1 MPTAGWWDA
10 LWPNP
15 AGVLEAV
22 GLRRDM
28 AAIDLCCGDGWFTLP
43 MSRVAASVVAIDID
57 RNMLEAARDR
67 LAAAGATNC
76 QFVEGD
82 AYELARHMRGPADFV
97 LMANAFHGV
106 PDQPRLADAIGKAL
120 KPAGT
125 ACRCQLASAPARGND
140 DPGRAAGAKERV
152 ENVAGANHCVDRS
165 RRPHICRTGRVAAL
179 SLRGHHGTPLRTYC
193 DNGWLKSKTVERSWP
208 HGEQDG
214 R

>member
-1 MPTAGWWDA
+1 MTTRHPALFEGTEMPTAGWWDA

-43 MSRVAASVVAIDID
+43 MSKVAASVVAIDID

-76 QFVEGD
+76 EFVEGD

-106 PDQPRLADAIGKAL
+106 PDQPRLADAIAKAL
-120 KPAGT
+120 KPAG
-125 ACRCQLASAPARGND
+125 RLAVVNWHQRRREETTILGEPRG
-140 DPGRAAGAKERV
+140 PKSELRMSPEQTIASIEAGGLIFAGLVELPPYHYAVIMGR
-152 ENVAGANHCVDRS
+152 
-165 RRPHICRTGRVAAL
+165 P
-179 SLRGHHGTPLRTYC
+179 
-193 DNGWLKSKTVERSWP
+193 
-208 HGEQDG
+208 
-214 R
+214 

>member
-1 MPTAGWWDA
+1 MTTRHPALFEGTEMPTAGWWDA

-43 MSRVAASVVAIDID
+43 MSKVAASVVAIDID

-76 QFVEGD
+76 EFVEGD
-82 AYELARHMRGPADFV
+82 AYELAELTRRPVDFV

-106 PDQPRLADAIGKAL
+106 PDQPRLADAIAKAL
-120 KPAGT
+120 KPAG
-125 ACRCQLASAPARGND
+125 RLAVVNWHQRRREETTILGEPRGPKSELRMS
-140 DPGRAAGAKERV
+140 PGQTIASIEAGGLIFAGLVELPPYHYAVIMER
-152 ENVAGANHCVDRS
+152 
-165 RRPHICRTGRVAAL
+165 P
-179 SLRGHHGTPLRTYC
+179 
-193 DNGWLKSKTVERSWP
+193 
-208 HGEQDG
+208 
-214 R
+214 

>member
-1 MPTAGWWDA
+1 MTTRHPALFEGTEMPTAGWWDA

-43 MSRVAASVVAIDID
+43 MSKVAARVVAIDID
-57 RNMLEAARDR
+57 PHMLDAARDR

-76 QFVEGD
+76 EFVEGD

-120 KPAGT
+120 KPAG
-125 ACRCQLASAPARGND
+125 RLAVVNWHQRRREETTILGEPRG
-140 DPGRAAGAKERV
+140 PKSELRMSPEQTIASIEAGGLIFAGLVELPPYHYAVIMER
-152 ENVAGANHCVDRS
+152 
-165 RRPHICRTGRVAAL
+165 P
-179 SLRGHHGTPLRTYC
+179 
-193 DNGWLKSKTVERSWP
+193 
-208 HGEQDG
+208 
-214 R
+214 

>member
-1 MPTAGWWDA
+1 MTTRHPALFEGTEMPTAGWWDA
-10 LWPNP
+10 LWPDP

-43 MSRVAASVVAIDID
+43 MSKVAASVVAIDID

-76 QFVEGD
+76 EFVEGD

-120 KPAGT
+120 KPAG
-125 ACRCQLASAPARGND
+125 RLAVVNWHQRRREETTILGEPRG
-140 DPGRAAGAKERV
+140 PKSELRMSPEQTIASIEAGGLIFAGLVELPPYHYAVIMER
-152 ENVAGANHCVDRS
+152 
-165 RRPHICRTGRVAAL
+165 P
-179 SLRGHHGTPLRTYC
+179 
-193 DNGWLKSKTVERSWP
+193 
-208 HGEQDG
+208 
-214 R
+214 

>member
-1 MPTAGWWDA
+1 MTTRHPALFEGTEMPTAGWWDA

-43 MSRVAASVVAIDID
+43 MSKVAASVVAIDID

-67 LAAAGATNC
+67 LAAAGVTNC
-76 QFVEGD
+76 KFVEGD

-120 KPAGT
+120 KPAG
-125 ACRCQLASAPARGND
+125 RLAVVNWHQRRREETTILGEPRG
-140 DPGRAAGAKERV
+140 PKSELRMSPEQTIASIEAGGLIFAGLVELPPYHYAVIMER
-152 ENVAGANHCVDRS
+152 
-165 RRPHICRTGRVAAL
+165 P
-179 SLRGHHGTPLRTYC
+179 
-193 DNGWLKSKTVERSWP
+193 
-208 HGEQDG
+208 
-214 R
+214 

>member
-1 MPTAGWWDA
+1 MTTRHPALFEGTEMPTAGWWDA

-43 MSRVAASVVAIDID
+43 MSKVAASVVAIDID

-76 QFVEGD
+76 EFVEGD

-106 PDQPRLADAIGKAL
+106 PDQPRLADAIAKAL
-120 KPAGT
+120 KPAG
-125 ACRCQLASAPARGND
+125 RLAVVNWHQRRREETTILGEPRG
-140 DPGRAAGAKERV
+140 PKSELRMSPEQTIASIEAGGLIFAGMVELPPYHYAVIMER
-152 ENVAGANHCVDRS
+152 
-165 RRPHICRTGRVAAL
+165 P
-179 SLRGHHGTPLRTYC
+179 
-193 DNGWLKSKTVERSWP
+193 
-208 HGEQDG
+208 
-214 R
+214 

>member
-1 MPTAGWWDA
+1 MTTRHPALFEGTEMPTAGWWDA

-76 QFVEGD
+76 EFVEGD

-106 PDQPRLADAIGKAL
+106 PDQPRLADAVAKAL
-120 KPAGT
+120 KPAG
-125 ACRCQLASAPARGND
+125 RLAVVNWHQRRREETTILGEPRG
-140 DPGRAAGAKERV
+140 PKSELRMSPEQTIASIEAGGLIFAGLVELPPYHYAVIMER
-152 ENVAGANHCVDRS
+152 
-165 RRPHICRTGRVAAL
+165 P
-179 SLRGHHGTPLRTYC
+179 
-193 DNGWLKSKTVERSWP
+193 
-208 HGEQDG
+208 
-214 R
+214 

>member
-1 MPTAGWWDA
+1 MTTRHPALFEGTEMPTAGWWDA

-76 QFVEGD
+76 EFVEGD
-82 AYELARHMRGPADFV
+82 AYELAELTRRPVDFV

-120 KPAGT
+120 KPAG
-125 ACRCQLASAPARGND
+125 RLAVVNWHQRRREETTILGEPRG
-140 DPGRAAGAKERV
+140 PKSELRMSPEQTIASIEAGGLIFAGLVELPPYHYAVIMER
-152 ENVAGANHCVDRS
+152 
-165 RRPHICRTGRVAAL
+165 P
-179 SLRGHHGTPLRTYC
+179 
-193 DNGWLKSKTVERSWP
+193 
-208 HGEQDG
+208 
-214 R
+214 

>member
-1 MPTAGWWDA
+1 MTTRHPALFEGTEMPTAGWWDA

-43 MSRVAASVVAIDID
+43 MSKVAASVVAIDID

-67 LAAAGATNC
+67 LAAAGATNYE
-76 QFVEGD
+76 FVEGD

-106 PDQPRLADAIGKAL
+106 PDQPRLADAIAKAL
-120 KPAGT
+120 KPAG
-125 ACRCQLASAPARGND
+125 RLAVVNWHQRRREETTILGEPRG
-140 DPGRAAGAKERV
+140 PKSELRMSPEQTIASIEAGGLIFAGLVELPPYHYAVIMER
-152 ENVAGANHCVDRS
+152 
-165 RRPHICRTGRVAAL
+165 P
-179 SLRGHHGTPLRTYC
+179 
-193 DNGWLKSKTVERSWP
+193 
-208 HGEQDG
+208 
-214 R
+214 

>member
-1 MPTAGWWDA
+1 MTTRHPALFEGTEMPTAGWWDA

-43 MSRVAASVVAIDID
+43 MSKVAASVVAIDID

-76 QFVEGD
+76 EFVEGD
-82 AYELARHMRGPADFV
+82 AYELARHTRGPADFV

-120 KPAGT
+120 KPAG
-125 ACRCQLASAPARGND
+125 RLAVVNWHQRRREETTILGEPRG
-140 DPGRAAGAKERV
+140 PKSELRMSPEQTIASIEAGGLIFAGLVELPPYHYAVIMER
-152 ENVAGANHCVDRS
+152 
-165 RRPHICRTGRVAAL
+165 P
-179 SLRGHHGTPLRTYC
+179 
-193 DNGWLKSKTVERSWP
+193 
-208 HGEQDG
+208 
-214 R
+214 

>member
-1 MPTAGWWDA
+1 MTTRHPALFEGTEMPTAGWWDA

-120 KPAGT
+120 KPAG
-125 ACRCQLASAPARGND
+125 RLAVVNWHQRRREETTILGDPRG
-140 DPGRAAGAKERV
+140 PKSELRMSPEQTIASIEAGGLIFAGLVELPPYHYAVIMER
-152 ENVAGANHCVDRS
+152 
-165 RRPHICRTGRVAAL
+165 P
-179 SLRGHHGTPLRTYC
+179 
-193 DNGWLKSKTVERSWP
+193 
-208 HGEQDG
+208 
-214 R
+214 

>member
-43 MSRVAASVVAIDID
+43 MSKVAASVVAIDID
-57 RNMLEAARDR
+57 RTMLEAARDR

-76 QFVEGD
+76 KFVEGD

-120 KPAGT
+120 KPAG
-125 ACRCQLASAPARGND
+125 RLAVVNWHQRRREETTILGEPRG
-140 DPGRAAGAKERV
+140 PKSELRMSPEQTIASIEAGGLIFAGLVELPPYHYAVIMER
-152 ENVAGANHCVDRS
+152 
-165 RRPHICRTGRVAAL
+165 P
-179 SLRGHHGTPLRTYC
+179 
-193 DNGWLKSKTVERSWP
+193 
-208 HGEQDG
+208 
-214 R
+214 

>member
-1 MPTAGWWDA
+1 MTTRHPALFEGTEMPTAGWWDA

-76 QFVEGD
+76 EFVEGD

-106 PDQPRLADAIGKAL
+106 PDQPRLADAIAKAL
-120 KPAGT
+120 KPAG
-125 ACRCQLASAPARGND
+125 RLAVVNWHQRRREETTILGEPRG
-140 DPGRAAGAKERV
+140 PKSELRMSPEQTIASIEAGGLIFAGLVELPPYHYAVIMERP
-152 ENVAGANHCVDRS
+152 ENV
-165 RRPHICRTGRVAAL
+165 L
-179 SLRGHHGTPLRTYC
+179 
-193 DNGWLKSKTVERSWP
+193 
-208 HGEQDG
+208 
-214 R
+214 

>member
-1 MPTAGWWDA
+1 MTTRHPALFEGTEMPTAGWWDA

-43 MSRVAASVVAIDID
+43 MSKVAASVVAIDID

-76 QFVEGD
+76 EFVEGD
-82 AYELARHMRGPADFV
+82 AYELARHMLGPAAFV

-106 PDQPRLADAIGKAL
+106 PDQPRLADAIAKAL
-120 KPAGT
+120 KPAG
-125 ACRCQLASAPARGND
+125 RLAVVNWHQRRREETTILGEPRG
-140 DPGRAAGAKERV
+140 PKGELRMSPEQTIASIEAGGLIFAGLVELPPYHYAVIMER
-152 ENVAGANHCVDRS
+152 
-165 RRPHICRTGRVAAL
+165 P
-179 SLRGHHGTPLRTYC
+179 
-193 DNGWLKSKTVERSWP
+193 
-208 HGEQDG
+208 
-214 R
+214 

>member
-1 MPTAGWWDA
+1 MTTRHPALFEGTEMPTAGWWDA

-43 MSRVAASVVAIDID
+43 MSKVAASVVAIDID

-76 QFVEGD
+76 EFVEGD
-82 AYELARHMRGPADFV
+82 AYELAPHMRGPADFV

-106 PDQPRLADAIGKAL
+106 PDQPRLADAIAKAL
-120 KPAGT
+120 KPAG
-125 ACRCQLASAPARGND
+125 RLAVVNWHQRRREETTILGEPRG
-140 DPGRAAGAKERV
+140 PEGELRMSPEQTIASIEAGGLIFAGMVELPPYHYAVIMER
-152 ENVAGANHCVDRS
+152 
-165 RRPHICRTGRVAAL
+165 P
-179 SLRGHHGTPLRTYC
+179 
-193 DNGWLKSKTVERSWP
+193 
-208 HGEQDG
+208 
-214 R
+214 

>member
-1 MPTAGWWDA
+1 MTARHPALFEGTEMPTAGWWDA

-43 MSRVAASVVAIDID
+43 MSKVAASVVAIDID

-76 QFVEGD
+76 EFVEGD
-82 AYELARHMRGPADFV
+82 AYELAPHMRGPADFV

-120 KPAGT
+120 KPAG
-125 ACRCQLASAPARGND
+125 RLAVVNWHQRRREETTILGEPRG
-140 DPGRAAGAKERV
+140 PKSELRMSPEQTIASIEAGGLIFAGLVELPPYHYAVIMER
-152 ENVAGANHCVDRS
+152 
-165 RRPHICRTGRVAAL
+165 P
-179 SLRGHHGTPLRTYC
+179 
-193 DNGWLKSKTVERSWP
+193 
-208 HGEQDG
+208 
-214 R
+214 

>member
-1 MPTAGWWDA
+1 MTTRHPALFEGTEMPTAGWWDA

-22 GLRRDM
+22 GLRCDM

-120 KPAGT
+120 KPAG
-125 ACRCQLASAPARGND
+125 RLAVVNWHQRRREETTILGEPRG
-140 DPGRAAGAKERV
+140 PKSELRMSPEQTIASIEAGGLIFAGLVELPPYHYAVIMER
-152 ENVAGANHCVDRS
+152 
-165 RRPHICRTGRVAAL
+165 P
-179 SLRGHHGTPLRTYC
+179 
-193 DNGWLKSKTVERSWP
+193 
-208 HGEQDG
+208 
-214 R
+214 